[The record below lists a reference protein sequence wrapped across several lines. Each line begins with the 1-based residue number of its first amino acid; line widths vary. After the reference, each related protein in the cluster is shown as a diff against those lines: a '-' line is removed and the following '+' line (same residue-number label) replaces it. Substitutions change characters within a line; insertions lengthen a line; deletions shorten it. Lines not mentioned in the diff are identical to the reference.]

1 MKRLNSSKS
10 PTDYYSARKLI
21 LLSAVL
27 LSFLAGGC
35 TGSNFS
41 SQEIWEKTK
50 STARSAY
57 FKTHRAVTNTLITIG
72 NYQRNHAYG
81 RNDTEEKQPAN
92 DKSSEDKKSPAVRL
106 PETPRSQDRFPSR
119 TPAAVEEN
127 LRPGQARQTTREI
140 TRNTTSKEMPLPP
153 RTTMTLEE
161 LRERIRDIERQ
172 QIRSRNPSERRR
184 LAAEAREL
192 ERTLLTYQ
200 KEENIIEEMTPL
212 RRRLRK
218 LQEDLL
224 RMQQTNR

>member
-10 PTDYYSARKLI
+10 QTDYYSARKLI

-41 SQEIWEKTK
+41 SKNIWEKTK
-50 STARSAY
+50 STVQSAY
-57 FKTHRAVTNTLITIG
+57 FKTQKVVTNTLISIG
-72 NYQRNHAYG
+72 KYQRDHAYG
-81 RNDTEEKQPAN
+81 RKDTRETKPTN
-92 DKSSEDKKSPAVRL
+92 DKSNRIPAT
-106 PETPRSQDRFPSR
+106 PSTETPHMHDRFPSR
-119 TPAAVEEN
+119 TPAEVEEN
-127 LRPGQARQTTREI
+127 LRPGHSRQSPKAI
-140 TRNTTSKEMPLPP
+140 TRDETSKEIPLTP
-153 RTTMTLEE
+153 RTTMTLQE
-161 LRERIRDIERQ
+161 LRQRIREIERQ

-200 KEENIIEEMTPL
+200 KEENIIEEMTQL

-218 LQEDLL
+218 LQEDLSEI
-224 RMQQTNR
+224 QQPNR